1 MSDIIVSLISAM
13 EPMNEAVNEPTPLNA
28 DEPASSQDDAAP
40 RALRRY
46 FAEHNRQALLL
57 AFFALVSSAFLWAL
71 IYFFVYWFALVGVTV
86 SRSMNIQTLDQINR
100 PDLVGR
106 YFSLEFA
113 AGAVLVLAVAWMV
126 RRWRLRVET
135 LRDKRHYFLWIIAE
149 LLLAVPN
156 VTFSIWGNLAAVTRL
171 RRHEAADAWKLLQR
185 IHEEGG
191 RLSLAGLR
199 QEIENEATLHHV
211 VFALQLVG
219 LVSVRE
225 YTQGWFLC
233 LHNRNAFTLLRR
245 AAEDY

>member
-1 MSDIIVSLISAM
+1 MAPTHEDQT
-13 EPMNEAVNEPTPLNA
+13 EPTAFDADPPAANRDENA
-28 DEPASSQDDAAP
+28 SP

-46 FAEHNRQALLL
+46 FAEHNRQAVLL
-57 AFFALVSSAFLWAL
+57 AFFALATSAFLWAL
-71 IYFFVYWFALVGVTV
+71 IYLFVYWFALVGVTV
-86 SRSMNIQTLDQINR
+86 SRSMNIETLDQINQ

-113 AGAVLVLAVAWMV
+113 AGAFFVLIVAALV
-126 RRWRLRVET
+126 RHWRWRVEK
-135 LRDKRHYFLWIIAE
+135 LRDARHYFLWLVAE

-171 RRHEAADAWKLLQR
+171 RRHEAADAWKLLER

-191 RLSLAGLR
+191 RLSLSGLR
-199 QEIENEATLHHV
+199 QEIDNETTLQHV

-233 LHNRNAFTLLRR
+233 LQNRKDFALLQR